1 MKTQENLEDRQR
13 EMENAATLLKL
24 EVEDEIRTGFKSSSP
39 SSLEPLDN
47 LEASSEAEGSLQRES
62 DTSEVLFAAA
72 NKRLFSLEE
81 KLNLSKVF
89 LMVKHFQEVSAARVQ
104 LLLLCGTW
112 SCCAHSWMCFCFQ
125 QDEQWRG
132 EALREKLQQHEDRL
146 KVAHPISLS
155 H

>member
-112 SCCAHSWMCFCFQ
+112 SCCAHS
-125 QDEQWRG
+125 
-132 EALREKLQQHEDRL
+132 
-146 KVAHPISLS
+146 
-155 H
+155 